1 MAEKTSSEQEVG
13 DKQQAIFAGGCF
25 WGVEHQFQQVDG
37 VLSAT
42 SGYTGGSAEN
52 PSYRQVCTG
61 TTGHAEAV
69 RVVFD
74 HAKVSYEQLARL
86 FFELHDPTQLN
97 RQGPDYGSQYR
108 SGVFYADDDQKA
120 TAERLIDQLRENGY
134 AVVTEVS
141 PASQFYPAEDYH
153 QDYIAKNPSWRCH
166 APVKRFEIKA
176 R

>member
-1 MAEKTSSEQEVG
+1 MADDSDATE
-13 DKQQAIFAGGCF
+13 QAIFAGGCF

-42 SGYTGGSAEN
+42 SGYTGGSVFE
-52 PSYRQVCTG
+52 PTYRQVCTG

-74 HAKVSYEQLARL
+74 PAKVTYEQLARL

-97 RQGPDYGSQYR
+97 RQGPDHGSQYR
-108 SGVFYADDDQKA
+108 SAVFYGDDAQKA
-120 TAERLIDQLRENGY
+120 TTERLIDQLRQNGY

-141 PASQFYPAEDYH
+141 PASEFYPAEDYH
-153 QDYIAKNPSWRCH
+153 QDYIAKNPRTRCH
-166 APVKRFEIKA
+166 APIKRFDLPA